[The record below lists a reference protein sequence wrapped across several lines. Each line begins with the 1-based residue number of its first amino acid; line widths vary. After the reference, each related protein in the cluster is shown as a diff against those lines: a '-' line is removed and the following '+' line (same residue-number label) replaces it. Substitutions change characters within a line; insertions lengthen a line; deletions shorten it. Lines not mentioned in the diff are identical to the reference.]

1 LAPFIVYQGK
11 TVPLPDVQPSSSEP
25 TVTADLRILLRRCS
39 PSTYA
44 AACQFRQTRDHD
56 LLPAIIFGVIERYVD
71 RPSRPKLQGPAENVR
86 LSEDLG
92 LDSLTV
98 LELVVLAEDTLQV
111 PLSVEEPPPL
121 RTLADLQHY
130 LTLKLR

>member
-1 LAPFIVYQGK
+1 M
-11 TVPLPDVQPSSSEP
+11 PLLPVQQSATEANA
-25 TVTADLRILLRRCS
+25 TEDLRILLRRCS
-39 PSTYA
+39 PSTFS
-44 AACQFRQTRDHD
+44 AACQFRRTRDTE

-71 RPSRPKLQGPAENVR
+71 RPLRLKLQAPAEEVR

-92 LDSLTV
+92 LDSLSIM
-98 LELVVLAEDTLQV
+98 ELVVLVEDTLQV
-111 PLSVEEPPPL
+111 PLSVEEPPHL